1 MELHMEG
8 GPVLAVC
15 PNTAWQKTLTFE
27 NLQPGAVNRAESV
40 RECGGGKGI
49 NVARVLRNLGFPV
62 TVAGFAG
69 GDTGKLLKEELLQSG
84 AGDLTLSCRN
94 ATRCC
99 YTIIDK
105 ASGLASELI
114 EPSPEIAQNEVQELL
129 KVLEAHMPEF
139 SAVCL
144 SGTLPPGVT
153 AEFYAQI
160 AAMARQARIPV
171 LLDAFRDV
179 KATLAVG
186 VHMLKINAGELR
198 ELSGETDLSNAA
210 QKILSAWPVTWLA
223 VTDGAEAAWL
233 FNATQAWRFVI
244 PALPQIVSPIGAGD
258 CASAILVRRLA
269 ERPDPEKMPACFAE
283 ALACASASCLTPYPS
298 AFDPADAE
306 KIRPRICINL
316 CF

>member
-1 MELHMEG
+1 MELHMES

-27 NLQPGAVNRAESV
+27 TLQPGAVNRAESV
-40 RECGGGKGI
+40 QQCGGGKGI

-69 GDTGKLLKEELLQSG
+69 GETGKLLKEELLQSG
-84 AGDLTLSCRN
+84 AGDLTLSSRN
-94 ATRCC
+94 ATRSC
-99 YTIIDK
+99 YTVIDK
-105 ASGLASELI
+105 ASGLATELI
-114 EPSPEIAQNEVQELL
+114 EPSPEIANNEVQALL
-129 KVLEAHMPEF
+129 KELKSHMPEF

-144 SGTLPPGVT
+144 SGTLPPGVS

-160 AAMARQARIPV
+160 ADMAHTAGIPV
-171 LLDAFRDV
+171 LLDAFREV
-179 KATLAVG
+179 KATLATG

-198 ELSGETDLSNAA
+198 ELSGESNLNNAA
-210 QKILSAWPVTWLA
+210 QKILSDFPLPWLA

-233 FNATQAWRFVI
+233 FNAKQAWRFAI

-269 ERPDPEKMPACFAE
+269 ERPSPDKMPACFAE
-283 ALACASASCLTPYPS
+283 ALACASASCMTPYPS
-298 AFDPADAE
+298 VFDPAKAE
-306 KIRPRICINL
+306 KIRRGILVEL